1 MEEGANEFEVEDM
14 LNQIH
19 ALNNTFTADNPL
31 TYAVLEFEFG
41 DKLNQ
46 QQKDLVEKFKQ
57 KALKKELH
65 YNKIMSKYMRRMDAD
80 LAEASVLDK
89 IGDTDQ
95 KHLSDKCVPYSQ
107 ECMAFTGIKIP
118 DVSSDK

>member
-1 MEEGANEFEVEDM
+1 MEGANEFEVEDM

-19 ALNNTFTADNPL
+19 ALNQTFTADNPL
-31 TYAVLEFEFG
+31 TYAVLEYEFG
-41 DKLNQ
+41 DKLNEP
-46 QQKDLVEKFKQ
+46 QKELVEKFKQ
-57 KALKKELH
+57 KALRKEQH
-65 YNKIMSKYMRRMDAD
+65 YNKVMSEYMRRMDAD

-95 KHLSDKCVPYSQ
+95 IHVSDECVPYSQ

>member
-1 MEEGANEFEVEDM
+1 MEGANEFEVEDM

-19 ALNNTFTADNPL
+19 ALNQTFTADNPL
-31 TYAVLEFEFG
+31 TYAVLEYEFG
-41 DKLNQ
+41 DKLNEP
-46 QQKDLVEKFKQ
+46 QKELVEKFKQ
-57 KALKKELH
+57 KALRKEQH
-65 YNKIMSKYMRRMDAD
+65 YNKVMSEYIRRMDAD

-95 KHLSDKCVPYSQ
+95 IHVSDECVPYSQ